1 MLQVF
6 YLDVTLLQVYVPN
19 VLFVSG
25 VCCIVS
31 SKCCKTDLDIG
42 MEEAWA
48 LDDPLSGVAKMEAAN
63 NIETTERLGPVWF
76 GGVKV

>member
-1 MLQVF
+1 MLHMVLWLYTHVSRVCFNSFVFRCMLQVF

-42 MEEAWA
+42 MEEA
-48 LDDPLSGVAKMEAAN
+48 
-63 NIETTERLGPVWF
+63 
-76 GGVKV
+76 